1 MVVGLVE
8 VVLVLALLALLGYG
22 AARLL
27 TATSDR
33 RPVASSGGHWCVTHY
48 DRDGRTL
55 VVLQKVA
62 GSGAGIIQEHVVASL
77 VPEDAEFD
85 EKFMLAMEVARERR
99 ALFEAEEQ
107 L

>member
-33 RPVASSGGHWCVTHY
+33 RPVASSGHWCVTHY

-77 VPEDAEFD
+77 VPADPEFD
-85 EKFMLAMEVARERR
+85 DKFMLAMEVARERR

-107 L
+107 Q